1 MQEIAAMGIHPPGN
15 THCTHTDV
23 SRAGC
28 TECTT
33 LSPIKNERSQIVWR
47 AQIAFPVTWW
57 IVRPDQTRLDHTW
70 RPYSMQSD
78 AIRSVPFRT
87 RPAQAMNL
95 APSFPVMGVCL
106 SVWLSVCVYVS
117 GSNARTEPGLSCL
130 IVCQSPHNMLSYM
143 CVSLFDCVLCGC
155 VLAVHNVR
163 CLMSA
168 VPCLLSTVASC
179 CTAWQTTSASTLTPT
194 PAPTQTLAKKY

>member
-15 THCTHTDV
+15 THCTYTDV

-47 AQIAFPVTWW
+47 AQIAFPVTWP
-57 IVRPDQTRLDHTW
+57 IVRPDQTRLDQTW

-106 SVWLSVCVYVS
+106 SVCLTECACLCVCV
-117 GSNARTEPGLSCL
+117 CL
-130 IVCQSPHNMLSYM
+130 
-143 CVSLFDCVLCGC
+143 
-155 VLAVHNVR
+155 
-163 CLMSA
+163 CLGI
-168 VPCLLSTVASC
+168 
-179 CTAWQTTSASTLTPT
+179 
-194 PAPTQTLAKKY
+194 

>member
-1 MQEIAAMGIHPPGN
+1 M
-15 THCTHTDV
+15 
-23 SRAGC
+23 AGSNC
-28 TECTT
+28 ISCH
-33 LSPIKNERSQIVWR
+33 LVDSS
-47 AQIAFPVTWW
+47 A
-57 IVRPDQTRLDHTW
+57 RPDQTRPYLGTILDAK
-70 RPYSMQSD
+70 RCDP
-78 AIRSVPFRT
+78 IRSIPNPTSPGNESRTQLPSYGCVP
-87 RPAQAMNL
+87 
-95 APSFPVMGVCL
+95 VCL
-106 SVWLSVCVYVS
+106 TECACLCVCVCVYVS

-168 VPCLLSTVASC
+168 VPCLLSTLASC

-194 PAPTQTLAKKY
+194 PAQTLAKTTLTGDQLPLQGI